1 MKQWVFFGKKNFF
14 NKRTCSCTQ
23 ILIPSIFYNV
33 LMQFSPIISEF
44 LFTSVLCV
52 IVLILKSQSQLSQ
65 PVSTQPRNE
74 RVPGFS
80 SQTPEKSAECLCSE
94 FSRRA
99 FFLNSPSLTTSQSQ
113 RFIFLR

>member
-23 ILIPSIFYNV
+23 ILIPSIFYV

>member
-52 IVLILKSQSQLSQ
+52 IVLILKSQVSISTL
-65 PVSTQPRNE
+65 STQPRNE